1 MTLEIEVIE
10 RLKSHWAFGAINQ
23 EEQNR
28 ASELVNYRL
37 AKTAVGDQIVFDYEE
52 CEADNEL
59 LDRVALAYEVAAIE
73 GLDALS
79 RSTGGDAHLREQCT
93 AAAYSAFDIR
103 RLEPVPDER
112 LERIFQILQL
122 SALAYCGDRWS
133 DLRRWYS
140 EHEQDLNVPSVA
152 GISWD
157 HRLLYRLFDCWV
169 RLFRKGGWSD
179 LDRIR
184 KIVAELREDQ
194 HTHETSELSSGNQA
208 KDRAM
213 ALRLIALYH
222 WAKASEVLAE
232 YMLQGGAQSIFTQLD
247 KHFESAIDAATAST
261 DAQHEVIL
269 RWLHAASRIMVT
281 NSLWWGTRAVNS
293 RMTDFVRSLTRREHH
308 AMFELLPPQRAALLE
323 KGLLDQ
329 AKTAIV
335 VDMPTSGGKTLLA
348 QFRMIQALN
357 QFDADGGWVAYVA
370 PTRALAAQITRRLR
384 RDFESINIRVE
395 QLTGAVE
402 VDAFEEELLEAHENP
417 FNVLVATPEKLSL
430 VIRNKKVRRPLAL
443 LVMDEAHNMEM
454 ESRGLRIELLL
465 ATAKRDCPQANF
477 LLLMPYVESP
487 ETIAQWLA
495 GDFDAGRHISFGTTA
510 WKPNERII
518 GLFKAAP
525 DDSER
530 AGWRLE
536 FETLSVP
543 PKAMSLRGTHRV
555 EGIRPIPSIARN
567 EVVKTDGKQYGLF
580 AQTAA
585 MSAILS
591 SRRASNATSIAVTS
605 RPDWAWSMA
614 RHAAAALPGDDTPT
628 AEIRLVQNFL
638 RTEVSPHFELV
649 DMLNHGVGVHHAGL
663 SDEIRALMEWL
674 AEEGKLRVLCATS
687 TVSQGINF
695 PVSSV
700 FLSTNK
706 VYQNNQQQE
715 IAPREFW
722 NLAGRAGRI
731 NHDSVGVVGLAQ
743 GNNRRELIDFISRAT
758 GSLASLLVEMLDEL
772 QAVGRLH
779 ELDRIIYAPQWEDF
793 RCYIAHLWAEK
804 KNLDAVLTDSEQLLR
819 QTYGYTT
826 LRNNAASRDKAD
838 ALLEATK
845 TYARNLADSPGIAD
859 LADATGFSPESVKKA
874 MEGMRNIE
882 DKLVSS
888 DWAPDSLF
896 GEAGKMAALYG
907 VMLKVPQLSES
918 LTEIAGQGTDH
929 VRISNITKDWVN
941 GVSLGKIAQTYFSYG
956 TNDTQSFTHACKAI
970 YRTIVNSGT
979 WGISALSQF
988 SDLDFASMSQ
998 NERRSINTLPAMIYH
1013 GVRSEAAVLMRMNS
1027 APRSA
1032 AEKLGEMYH
1041 QDSANYDLDF
1051 SVLQARDYLKELS
1064 VSDWDKACPP
1074 DAALSG
1080 RDYQE
1085 VWKVLSGE
1093 LVQ

>member
-1 MTLEIEVIE
+1 MTFEIEALE
-10 RLKSHWAFGAINQ
+10 RLKSHWAFEAISQ
-23 EEQNR
+23 ADRDR
-28 ASELVNYRL
+28 AAEIVSYRL
-37 AKTAVGDQIVFDYEE
+37 AKKAVGRQIIFDYEE
-52 CEADNEL
+52 SESDDKL
-59 LDRVALAYEVAAIE
+59 LDRVALACEVAAIE

-79 RSTGGDAHLREQCT
+79 RSTGGDAQLREQCA

-112 LERIFQILQL
+112 LERIFHVLQL
-122 SALAYCGDRWS
+122 SGLAYCGDRWS

-140 EHEQDLNVPSVA
+140 ENERYLNAPSVA
-152 GISWD
+152 DVSWD
-157 HRLLYRLFDCWV
+157 RRLLFRLFDCWV
-169 RLFRKGGWSD
+169 RLFRKDGWDD

-184 KIVAELREDQ
+184 EIVAGLREDQ
-194 HTHETSELSSGNQA
+194 RTYEARDLDTGTQA

-232 YMLQGGAQSIFTQLD
+232 YMLQGGTQAIFTELD
-247 KHFESAIDAATAST
+247 KHFESAISAATVST
-261 DAQHEVIL
+261 DAQHEMIL
-269 RWLHAASRIMVT
+269 RWLHAAGRIMVT
-281 NSLWWGTRAVNS
+281 NSLWWGTRTVNS
-293 RMTDFVRSLTRREHH
+293 RMTDFVRSLTRREYH
-308 AMFELLPPQRAALLE
+308 AMFELLPTQRAALLE

-335 VDMPTSGGKTLLA
+335 VEMPTSGGKTLLA

-357 QFDADGGWVAYVA
+357 QFDADDGWVAYVA

-384 RDFESINIRVE
+384 RDFEPINIRVE

-402 VDAFEEELLEAHENP
+402 VDAFEEELLADRENP
-417 FNVLVATPEKLSL
+417 FGILVATPEKLSL
-430 VIRNKKVRRPLAL
+430 VIRNKKVPRPLAL
-443 LVMDEAHNMEM
+443 LVMDEAHNMES

-495 GDFDAGRHISFGTTA
+495 GDVDAGRSISFGTTA

-518 GLFKAAP
+518 GLYKAVA

-536 FETLSVP
+536 FETLSVT
-543 PKAMSLRGTHRV
+543 PKAMSLRGAHRV
-555 EGIRPIPSIARN
+555 GGVRPIPSIARN
-567 EVVKTDGKQYGLF
+567 KVVKSNGKQDGLST
-580 AQTAA
+580 QTAA

-591 SRRASNATSIAVTS
+591 SRQASNATSIAVTS

-614 RHAAAALPGDDTPT
+614 RHAAEALPEYDTPA
-628 AEIRLVQNFL
+628 AELRLVQDFL
-638 RTEVSPHFELV
+638 RTEVSPQFELV

-663 SDEIRALMEWL
+663 SDEIRTLMEWL

-700 FLSTNK
+700 FLSTHK
-706 VYQNNQQQE
+706 VYQNNQMQE

-731 NHDSVGVVGLAQ
+731 GHDSVGVVGLAQ
-743 GNNRRELIDFISRAT
+743 GNNREELIDFVSRAT
-758 GSLASLLVEMLDEL
+758 GSLVSRLVELLDDLET
-772 QAVGRLH
+772 AGRLND
-779 ELDRIIYAPQWEDF
+779 LDKIIYAPQWEDF
-793 RCYIAHLWAEK
+793 RCYVAHLWAEK
-804 KNLDAVLTDSEQLLR
+804 KNLDAVLADSEQLLR

-859 LADATGFSPESVKKA
+859 LADATGFSPEGVKKA
-874 MEGMRNIE
+874 MEGMRGLE
-882 DKLVSS
+882 DQLVSS
-888 DWAPDSLF
+888 DWTPESLF
-896 GEAGKMAALYG
+896 GEAGKMAALFG

-918 LTEIAGQGTDH
+918 LEEIGGQGMDH
-929 VRISNITKDWVN
+929 VHISNITRDWVN
-941 GVSLGKIAQTYFSYG
+941 GVSLEKIAQTHFARG
-956 TNDTQSFTHACKAI
+956 DDETLSFTHACKAI
-970 YRTIVNSGT
+970 YRAIVNSGT
-979 WGISALSQF
+979 WGISALSRV
-988 SDLDFASMSQ
+988 SDLDFDNMTDE
-998 NERRSINTLPAMIYH
+998 ERRRINALPAMIYH
-1013 GVRSEAAVLMRMNS
+1013 GVRSEAAVLMRMNA

-1032 AEKLGEMYH
+1032 AENLGEMYRRASPE
-1041 QDSANYDLDF
+1041 DTLDF
-1051 SVLQARDYLKELS
+1051 SVDRAREYLRSLS
-1064 VSDWDKACPP
+1064 AAEWDRARPT
-1074 DAALSG
+1074 DAPLSG
-1080 RDYQE
+1080 GDYRK

-1093 LVQ
+1093 AV